1 MPRWVTLAARV
12 RDSDPWTIPLS
23 PTHPTDMC
31 IKALGSLASWALGSI
46 ATRWLPN
53 NADEGE
59 PRSLALWGVGI
70 IGFDR
75 GALPLGLNMVQVM
88 RRVSTCCGCNL
99 KVVCSSQRV
108 LGQLQIATTCPHR
121 RYTALQCEPRKSGGG
136 AFLIRFGVDGRRVAS
151 VGSSDLDVYFGPR
164 RSCLLV
170 SFSLS
175 TRAMGRDRRCLGL
188 VL

>member
-1 MPRWVTLAARV
+1 MPMRGA
-12 RDSDPWTIPLS
+12 S
-23 PTHPTDMC
+23 
-31 IKALGSLASWALGSI
+31 KLGFVGCWYYWLGI
-46 ATRWLPN
+46 
-53 NADEGE
+53 GF
-59 PRSLALWGVGI
+59 
-70 IGFDR
+70 GFDR

-136 AFLIRFGVDGRRVAS
+136 ALLIRFGVDGRRVAS

-170 SFSLS
+170 SFRFIDEGHGTRSTVSWPSLV
-175 TRAMGRDRRCLGL
+175 GR
-188 VL
+188 